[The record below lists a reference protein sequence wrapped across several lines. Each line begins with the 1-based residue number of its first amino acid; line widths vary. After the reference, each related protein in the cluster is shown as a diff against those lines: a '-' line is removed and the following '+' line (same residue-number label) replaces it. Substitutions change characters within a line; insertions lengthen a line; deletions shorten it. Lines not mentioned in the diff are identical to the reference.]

1 MSTVEMFPSVLGA
14 SVDKPSDQ
22 RAETMYRSGFTDQRA
37 KARFTEHFHAVGS
50 RGAPFA
56 PVFFIRLRDRR
67 DI

>member
-1 MSTVEMFPSVLGA
+1 MFPSVLGA

-22 RAETMYRSGFTDQRA
+22 RAETMHRSGFTDQRA
-37 KARFTEHFHAVGS
+37 KAVLLNIFTRWV
-50 RGAPFA
+50 RVGAPFA